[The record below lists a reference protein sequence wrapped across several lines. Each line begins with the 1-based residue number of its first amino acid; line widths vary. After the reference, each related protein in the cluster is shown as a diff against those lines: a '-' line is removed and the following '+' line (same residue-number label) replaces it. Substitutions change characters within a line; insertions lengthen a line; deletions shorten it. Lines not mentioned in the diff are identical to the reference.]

1 MFAITFMPIALLDE
15 LLFWMRC
22 RHLRREAR
30 EAAERLIVV
39 LEELNYMDSQQVS
52 RPFV

>member
-1 MFAITFMPIALLDE
+1 MFSITFMCISLLDN

-22 RHLRREAR
+22 QQLWREAR

-39 LEELNYMDSQQVS
+39 LEELNYMDSQQES